1 MIPDY
6 QTLMLP
12 VLKAA
17 SDQEV
22 KTKEVVETLAKQFN
36 LTQEEREQMLPSGQ
50 QRTFDNRVHWAKSYL
65 KQAGLLRYP
74 KRGSF
79 VITDEGKKVLDSG
92 LDRIDT
98 KYLRSFAPF
107 QDFQQRRSSKPNMA
121 WACQKGAAWRA
132 TRTRG
137 R

>member
-98 KYLRSFAPF
+98 KYLRSFGNRSIATAIQAAFSSLAAGF
-107 QDFQQRRSSKPNMA
+107 QFQGRSSSM
-121 WACQKGAAWRA
+121 RLIL
-132 TRTRG
+132 
-137 R
+137 